1 MTTHGARMRAND
13 EGRPERAGTG
23 RAGGRPRGNRA
34 TRVLR
39 ALRPIRGA
47 RRLRLGRG
55 ERGERHPWARA
66 LRRTPLSMWR
76 DDIDHWAAALTYYS
90 VLAVFPTLLVAV
102 SVTGLADPSAAHE
115 LIAEVTSLL
124 PAGSGAE
131 VRSVLADPH
140 TERSA
145 AWLVIAVGS
154 ASAWLSAYNYLSV
167 FRRVLHGMHG
177 AEDHRPPWRAVPRT
191 MLSSLALLG
200 LLVASAT
207 VLILTGGAVRSI
219 GRLLGLG
226 EAGTTAW
233 NVLKWP
239 LLLVLVTGLV
249 LMLFRTGPAGTRAPH
264 RAVPGGALAVLL
276 WLVASAGFALY
287 ASRVPT
293 YNRLYGSLAGIIVFL
308 VWLWVSNLTLLAG
321 AQFNAEV
328 ARLRKSAPRLAAPG
342 GGARP
347 RTPGELTTAMRSGPR
362 RGGWGG

>member
-1 MTTHGARMRAND
+1 MAP
-13 EGRPERAGTG
+13 EGRSSE
-23 RAGGRPRGNRA
+23 
-34 TRVLR
+34 
-39 ALRPIRGA
+39 
-47 RRLRLGRG
+47 
-55 ERGERHPWARA
+55 PWARA
-66 LRRTPLSMWR
+66 LRRTPVAMWR

-90 VLAVFPTLLVAV
+90 VLAVFPTLMVAV
-102 SVTGLADPSAAHE
+102 SVAGVADPRAAHQ

-131 VRSVLADPH
+131 VRSVLGQPRD
-140 TERSA
+140 ERST

-177 AEDHRPPWRAVPRT
+177 VEDHRPPWRSVPR
-191 MLSSLALLG
+191 MMMASLG
-200 LLVASAT
+200 LLWLLVGSAT

-219 GRLLGLG
+219 GRLLGTG

-249 LMLFRTGPAGTRAPH
+249 LVLFRTGPAGTRAPH
-264 RAVPGGALAVLL
+264 RAVPGGALAVGL

-287 ASRVPT
+287 ASHVPT

-308 VWLWVSNLTLLAG
+308 VWLWVSNLALLTG
-321 AQFNAEV
+321 AQFNAEL
-328 ARLRKSAPRLAAPG
+328 ARLRTAAPRLATPG
-342 GGARP
+342 GGRP
-347 RTPGELTTAMRSGPR
+347 RPPTGGGGSDGSTGGAGTEGLATSSRPR
-362 RGGWGG
+362 RAAPRSAGR